1 MRSDNGKLTKKDRDM
16 VFWRW
21 YMSAEPSWNY
31 ETMQA
36 NGFAWAMGPLL
47 RKLHRNDRE
56 FHDYMMT
63 HYQFFNTHKYMN
75 SVILGMV
82 TAMEERYD
90 DTDFQSSRQAVST
103 VKTSL
108 MGPLAG
114 VGDTLFSAI
123 PMTIFG
129 AIGASFASSGS
140 LIGMFVGMAFGI
152 AMVPVRKWMFN
163 MGYKYGTQI
172 VTSMKDKMNLFIYAA
187 TIIGLFVVGAL
198 IASFVSVNVTA
209 SYISGDTTIEF
220 QTMLDSILP
229 KLLPLL
235 FTGFIYYL
243 LGRKKITPTLIILL
257 MFVISFVLYNLHILG

>member
-82 TAMEERYD
+82 TAMEER
-90 DTDFQSSRQAVST
+90 
-103 VKTSL
+103 
-108 MGPLAG
+108 
-114 VGDTLFSAI
+114 
-123 PMTIFG
+123 
-129 AIGASFASSGS
+129 
-140 LIGMFVGMAFGI
+140 
-152 AMVPVRKWMFN
+152 
-163 MGYKYGTQI
+163 
-172 VTSMKDKMNLFIYAA
+172 
-187 TIIGLFVVGAL
+187 
-198 IASFVSVNVTA
+198 
-209 SYISGDTTIEF
+209 
-220 QTMLDSILP
+220 
-229 KLLPLL
+229 
-235 FTGFIYYL
+235 
-243 LGRKKITPTLIILL
+243 
-257 MFVISFVLYNLHILG
+257 